1 MRDELVPA
9 SRLDPPVHGRLD
21 PVRDALRGLGQLSDG
36 PVGGVALGDVA
47 GLGVVDQPL
56 GVRRSASNIP
66 AEQHYRVRLETR
78 DRTSRMVRKTTSGSD
93 QGGNIQ
99 TSGQVRQR
107 RGDYGQLL
115 APKPTSVLL
124 STQSGPA
131 ERGAEIVFTPRYGQS
146 CILTTTDRTS
156 VLCTVKIPAP
166 RVLKRAEHGRV
177 ASSSL
182 SRANIALVSSG
193 FRQKWIK
200 NDILEKD
207 KKTTTAS

>member
-1 MRDELVPA
+1 MSPGRAWLA
-9 SRLDPPVHGRLD
+9 SRLEYADRRRIYPPNNTIVYVWR
-21 PVRDALRGLGQLSDG
+21 
-36 PVGGVALGDVA
+36 
-47 GLGVVDQPL
+47 
-56 GVRRSASNIP
+56 
-66 AEQHYRVRLETR
+66 
-78 DRTSRMVRKTTSGSD
+78 RKTGLAAWSGRPTSESD
-93 QGGNIQ
+93 QGGDIQ

-124 STQSGPA
+124 STQSGLA

-182 SRANIALVSSG
+182 PRPNTALVSSG